1 MFKRNLTGFSMDRHP
16 QQIKRERQ
24 DIKRRARN
32 ISKMSRLRTMMKKVL
47 SSTSKKEAEAHY
59 SIAIKYIDKAVSKK
73 FIHKN
78 TGSRKKSQITRFV
91 NSLN

>member
-1 MFKRNLTGFSMDRHP
+1 MDRHP

-24 DIKRRARN
+24 DVKRRARN
-32 ISKMSRLRTMMKKVL
+32 ISNMSRLRTLVKKVL
-47 SSTSKKEAEAHY
+47 SSNSKKEAESHY
-59 SIAIKYIDKAVSKK
+59 KLAVKYIDKAVSKK

>member
-1 MFKRNLTGFSMDRHP
+1 MERHP

-32 ISKMSRLRTMMKKVL
+32 ISNMSRLRTMIKKVL

-59 SIAIKYIDKAVSKK
+59 RMAVKHIDKAVSKK
-73 FIHKN
+73 FIHQN
-78 TGSRKKSQITRFV
+78 TGSRKMSQITRFL
-91 NSLN
+91 NSLT

>member
-1 MFKRNLTGFSMDRHP
+1 MDRHP

-24 DIKRRARN
+24 DMKRRARN
-32 ISKMSRLRTMMKKVL
+32 ISNMSTLRTMIKKVL
-47 SSTSKKEAEAHY
+47 TSTSKKEAEAHY
-59 SIAIKYIDKAVSKK
+59 GIAVKHIDKAVSRK

-91 NSLN
+91 NSFN

>member
-1 MFKRNLTGFSMDRHP
+1 MDRHP

-32 ISKMSRLRTMMKKVL
+32 ISNMSRLRTMMKKVL
-47 SSTSKKEAEAHY
+47 SSTSKKEAEVHY
-59 SIAIKYIDKAVSKK
+59 SIAVKHIDKAVSKK

-91 NSLN
+91 NSLT